1 MKILMLTDGVS
12 PFVIGGMQKHSY
24 YLAKHLLKNG
34 IDVTL
39 YHCIYE
45 DNSKDIN
52 NEIMDYLNVNDSMK
66 FQAKCFMFPKLK
78 ISIPGHYLIESYLYS
93 KKLYNEIINEK
104 KDFDFIYAKGFSAW
118 YSIRKQNKLPK
129 IGIQFHGLEMFQKAS
144 SFFNYLEK
152 IIFRSSVKYNIRNA
166 NFIFSYGARIKEIHE
181 KLGCRKDK
189 MFIQHGGVPKE
200 NIIRNDE
207 IKKIE
212 NKINF
217 LFIGR
222 NERRKGYIE
231 LRKALEILIDKK
243 DFHFSFIGNIPIN
256 EKLIS
261 SKITYYGTI
270 KNQDEYINII
280 DQNDVIVVPSISEGL
295 PTVLLE
301 SMARGLVALATDV
314 GAINEIVNKENGY
327 LIEHSNP
334 QEILNKMQEKI
345 ELPKQK
351 ILEKKQKAREI
362 IYEKFNWENLSLEI
376 IKFIK
381 ENKL

>member
-24 YLAKHLLKNG
+24 YLAKHLLKND
-34 IDVTL
+34 IDLTL

-45 DNSKDIN
+45 DNNIDIN
-52 NEIMDYLNVNDSMK
+52 NKIMDYLNVNDSMK

-152 IIFRSSVKYNIRNA
+152 IMFRSSVKYNLRNA

-189 MFIQHGGVPKE
+189 MFIQHGGVPKG
-200 NIIRNDE
+200 NIIRNNE
-207 IKKIE
+207 IKKIK
-212 NKINF
+212 NKVHF

-231 LRKALEILIDKK
+231 LRKALEILIYKK
-243 DFHFSFIGNIPIN
+243 DFHFSFIGEIPISQ
-256 EKLIS
+256 KLIS

-280 DQNDVIVVPSISEGL
+280 DKNDVIVVPSISEGL

-314 GAINEIVNKENGY
+314 GAINEIVNNENGY
-327 LIEHSNP
+327 LIEHSNH
-334 QEILNKMQEKI
+334 QEILNKMEEII

-351 ILEKKQKAREI
+351 ILVKKQKAREI

-381 ENKL
+381 ENNL